1 MNSTAINFE
10 LPTFL
15 IQQLGMDTQV
25 INQEVRRMVALFLY
39 EHQRISLSKACEIGG
54 FTLWEFFELNR
65 QLAIDLPYTADDLQD
80 DLARLAHVEH

>member
-1 MNSTAINFE
+1 MNSTVINFE

-15 IQQLGMDTQV
+15 IQQLGLNTQA

-54 FTLWEFFELNR
+54 FNLWEFFELNR
-65 QLAIDLPYTADDLQD
+65 QLAIELPYTVDDLDD
-80 DLARLAHVEH
+80 DLARLAHV

>member
-1 MNSTAINFE
+1 MNSTVINFE

-15 IQQLGMDTQV
+15 IQQLGLNTQA

-54 FTLWEFFELNR
+54 FNLWEFFELNR
-65 QLAIDLPYTADDLQD
+65 QLAIELPY
-80 DLARLAHVEH
+80 RLMIWMMI

>member
-15 IQQLGMDTQV
+15 IQQLGLDTQV

-54 FTLWEFFELNR
+54 FNLWEFFELNR
-65 QLAIDLPYTADDLQD
+65 QLAIDLPYTVDDLHD